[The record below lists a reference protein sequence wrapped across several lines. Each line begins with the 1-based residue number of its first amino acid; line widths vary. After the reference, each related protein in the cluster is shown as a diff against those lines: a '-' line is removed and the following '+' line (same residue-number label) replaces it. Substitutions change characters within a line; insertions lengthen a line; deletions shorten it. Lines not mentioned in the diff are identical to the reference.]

1 MKADFWNLYQRAP
14 FKKQSMM
21 FSATISPEAMNSMRI
36 MMHEPPSEVKII
48 EDTSILD
55 GLTQFFTIIPE
66 IKKYDKLERL
76 LDNLAFNQCI
86 IFVNRIEKARKLM
99 DLLKQKLY
107 NPISMHSNLRQ
118 EERIVNYDLFKE
130 NSSKIL
136 VATDLFGRG
145 VDI

>member
-1 MKADFWNLYQRAP
+1 MITMKQ
-14 FKKQSMM
+14 MM
-21 FSATISPEAMNSMRI
+21 KEQ
-36 MMHEPPSEVKII
+36 PSEVKIV

-99 DLLKQKLY
+99 NLLKQKLY

>member
-1 MKADFWNLYQRAP
+1 
-14 FKKQSMM
+14 
-21 FSATISPEAMNSMRI
+21 
-36 MMHEPPSEVKII
+36 
-48 EDTSILD
+48 
-55 GLTQFFTIIPE
+55 
-66 IKKYDKLERL
+66 
-76 LDNLAFNQCI
+76 
-86 IFVNRIEKARKLM
+86 M
-99 DLLKQKLY
+99 DLLKLKLY